1 MGHLYRMGNV
11 VELQHAVLDH
21 YMTIARERCSTT
33 QEFRA
38 AFGHLGQIL
47 AVEMTKNIAGEAKVI
62 ETPLE
67 ATEGFRMHTSVA
79 IVPILRAGL
88 ALVDPFVDLLPK
100 SVVIHLGMYRNEET
114 AKPIWYYNKLD
125 EQAPVARAIILDP
138 MLATGGSVVVAVEA
152 LRNFG
157 IDQVEVGCVIAA
169 PEGIHAV
176 QEFDGDVDLTI
187 CKIDDR
193 LDENCFIRPGL
204 GDAGDRYFGTA

>member
-1 MGHLYRMGNV
+1 
-11 VELQHAVLDH
+11 
-21 YMTIARERCSTT
+21 
-33 QEFRA
+33 
-38 AFGHLGQIL
+38 
-47 AVEMTKNIAGEAKVI
+47 MTKNIAGEAKVI